1 MVQQPKV
8 LPNSKIYVYAKPEKI
23 NQENSERMDKF
34 IDALTVISST
44 LTTILMVQ
52 TIRSTNANLDLIG

>member
-1 MVQQPKV
+1 
-8 LPNSKIYVYAKPEKI
+8 
-23 NQENSERMDKF
+23 MDKF

-52 TIRSTNANLDLIG
+52 TIRSN